1 MRYNVVVKR
10 RFQDIRVFKVIKRM
24 NDRSNK
30 LSRAVM
36 KFLEKKM
43 NEEKKV

>member
-10 RFQDIRVFKVIKRM
+10 RFQDIQVYKVIKKM
-24 NDRSNK
+24 NDKSNK

-36 KFLEKKM
+36 RFLEKKM

>member
-1 MRYNVVVKR
+1 MRYNVIVKR
-10 RFQDIRVFKVIKRM
+10 RFQDVKVYKIIKRM

-36 KFLEKKM
+36 NFLEKKV
-43 NEEKKV
+43 NEEKKL

>member
-1 MRYNVVVKR
+1 MRYNVIVKR
-10 RFQDIRVFKVIKRM
+10 RFQDIKVYKIIKRM

-36 KFLEKKM
+36 NFLEKKV
-43 NEEKKV
+43 NEEKKL

>member
-43 NEEKKV
+43 NDGKEM

>member
-10 RFQDIRVFKVIKRM
+10 RFQDIQVYKVIKKM

-36 KFLEKKM
+36 RFLEKKM

>member
-1 MRYNVVVKR
+1 MKYDIVVKR
-10 RFQDIRVFKVIKRM
+10 RFQDIRVYKVIKRM

-43 NEEKKV
+43 NEGKEL

>member
-1 MRYNVVVKR
+1 MRYDVVVKR
-10 RFQDIRVFKVIKRM
+10 RFQDIRVYKVIKRM

-43 NEEKKV
+43 NEEKGV